1 MGRGGGCLVGI
12 KIVWWQLKVRDFCIE
27 IVSLPPSIQSWRSA
41 FEDRSLRGRGCCR
54 KECS

>member
-1 MGRGGGCLVGI
+1 MGRGGGVSSRDKNCLE
-12 KIVWWQLKVRDFCIE
+12 VRDFCIE